1 MMMITIIKTSNL
13 LEVLPEER
21 TVGIAASAA
30 FLIYRQINK

>member
-21 TVGIAASAA
+21 TVRIAASA
-30 FLIYRQINK
+30 FLIYRPINK